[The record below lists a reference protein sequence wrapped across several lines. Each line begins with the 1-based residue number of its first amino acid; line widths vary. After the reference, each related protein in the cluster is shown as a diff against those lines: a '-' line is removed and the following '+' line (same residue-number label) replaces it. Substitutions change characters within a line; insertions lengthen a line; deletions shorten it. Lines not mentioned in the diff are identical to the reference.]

1 MKFKTVCFL
10 FILSSLL
17 FALPL
22 AAIDYKI
29 QKGDNLS
36 GIAKKFHTTV
46 KAIQD
51 ANKLS
56 DTGIKAGQTLQIPV
70 PADIATR
77 PTANQ
82 SVKQVQPTPKPK
94 PESRTEPAVKPKETT
109 RPKLSE
115 VVSQPAKV
123 EQKTQAK
130 PEPKPVPKVEP
141 KLQNE
146 EADTTYELSN
156 SEHPGIYVPIGA
168 DSTQHAKVKDV
179 RPGTLSN
186 AGIILAI
193 TLLVFFSL
201 LIIYLAMI
209 KWFTP
214 ILEDMK
220 TDILR
225 RIPVNLGEMASKP
238 RNFSSFEFE
247 RRFEKIEKLI
257 MSHEK
262 NLYSLISSLML
273 KTEGINTE
281 IPERK
286 SEMPLEGIP
295 VRILPNG
302 KLEKHTA
309 FHSYLELFHKEDYF
323 ECYVC
328 AYVKAPLP
336 LLNQN
341 LSAIFDMEDQ
351 ELNAYKVVL
360 PAIFTKDEGDENQA
374 ETWTLLRKGILVY

>member
-1 MKFKTVCFL
+1 MKIHKTLLIFSIGL
-10 FILSSLL
+10 LLSASS
-17 FALPL
+17 L
-22 AAIDYKI
+22 AAIEYQV

-36 GIAKKFHTTV
+36 GIAKKYHITV

-51 ANKLS
+51 ANKIS
-56 DTGIKAGQTLQIPV
+56 GTGIKAGEKLQIPIPDDV
-70 PADIATR
+70 AVR
-77 PTANQ
+77 PTVPKTEKITP
-82 SVKQVQPTPKPK
+82 SPTPVIKPK
-94 PESRTEPAVKPKETT
+94 TETAKKPTVQEPVKP

-115 VVSQPAKV
+115 VIANPVK
-123 EQKTQAK
+123 
-130 PEPKPVPKVEP
+130 KPVEKPQKRVE
-141 KLQNE
+141 E
-146 EADTTYELSN
+146 IDTTYQLS
-156 SEHPGIYVPIGA
+156 SPKHPGIYVPIGA
-168 DSTQHAKVKDV
+168 DSSEHAEVKDV

-201 LIIYLAMI
+201 LIIYLAMV

-225 RIPVNLGEMASKP
+225 RIPVNLGDIASKP

-273 KTEGINTE
+273 KTEGGQAE
-281 IPERK
+281 VLEPK
-286 SEMPLEGIP
+286 SELPLEGIP
-295 VRILPNG
+295 VRITADG
-302 KLEKHTA
+302 KVERHTA
-309 FHSYLELFHKEDYF
+309 FHCYLELMKKEEFY
-323 ECYVC
+323 ECYLC
-328 AYVKAPLP
+328 SYVKSPLP

-351 ELNAYKVVL
+351 ELNTYKVVL
-360 PAIFTKDEGDENQA
+360 PAIFQMDTIEEDKA
-374 ETWTLLRKGILVY
+374 ETWSLVRKGILVF